1 MVEYVARHLKSGA
14 VIGEARVELFP
25 VKIHDTDRD
34 AKMPLVK
41 LTYFDLEGRGELIR
55 LLLHAGNIDF
65 EDFRFGFGEWAKHKP
80 NTPFG
85 SVPVLHWDGEEMA
98 QTMAI
103 VRFVARK
110 VGMAGKTDM
119 EFFKADMVAC
129 HFEDIFTKLPG
140 LRFAKTQ
147 EDRVTK
153 AKEMMEDF
161 LPKWLAP
168 LETLLKKRGGEWYS
182 GSGPTFADLAM
193 MVALDFMH
201 APEEMAFKDMDNLKE
216 RRALLDKFP
225 LVKGNY
231 QCTCQ
236 LPSVWSW
243 KAKKPAFHGF

>member
-1 MVEYVARHLKSGA
+1 MG
-14 VIGEARVELFP
+14 P
-25 VKIHDTDRD
+25 VKIQHRDRD
-34 AKMPLVK
+34 VKMPMVK

-103 VRFVARK
+103 VRFVA
-110 VGMAGKTDM
+110 
-119 EFFKADMVAC
+119 
-129 HFEDIFTKLPG
+129 
-140 LRFAKTQ
+140 
-147 EDRVTK
+147 
-153 AKEMMEDF
+153 
-161 LPKWLAP
+161 
-168 LETLLKKRGGEWYS
+168 
-182 GSGPTFADLAM
+182 M

-231 QCTCQ
+231 QRTCQ
-236 LPSVWSW
+236 LPSVRSW

>member
-1 MVEYVARHLKSGA
+1 MG
-14 VIGEARVELFP
+14 P
-25 VKIHDTDRD
+25 VKIQHRDRD
-34 AKMPLVK
+34 AKMPMVK

-98 QTMAI
+98 QT
-103 VRFVARK
+103 
-110 VGMAGKTDM
+110 
-119 EFFKADMVAC
+119 
-129 HFEDIFTKLPG
+129 
-140 LRFAKTQ
+140 
-147 EDRVTK
+147 K

-193 MVALDFMH
+193 MVALDFMQ

-231 QCTCQ
+231 QRTSQ
-236 LPSVWSW
+236 LPSVRSW

>member
-1 MVEYVARHLKSGA
+1 MG
-14 VIGEARVELFP
+14 P
-25 VKIHDTDRD
+25 VKIQHRDRD
-34 AKMPLVK
+34 AKMPMVK

-129 HFEDIFTKLPG
+129 HFEDI
-140 LRFAKTQ
+140 
-147 EDRVTK
+147 
-153 AKEMMEDF
+153 

-231 QCTCQ
+231 QRTCQ
-236 LPSVWSW
+236 LPSVRSW

>member
-1 MVEYVARHLKSGA
+1 MG
-14 VIGEARVELFP
+14 
-25 VKIHDTDRD
+25 VKIQHTDRD
-34 AKMPLVK
+34 VKMPMVK

-65 EDFRFGFGEWAKHKP
+65 EDLRFGFGEWAKHKP

-129 HFEDIFTKLPG
+129 HFEEM
-140 LRFAKTQ
+140 AKT
-147 EDRVTK
+147 
-153 AKEMMEDF
+153 
-161 LPKWLAP
+161 
-168 LETLLKKRGGEWYS
+168 
-182 GSGPTFADLAM
+182 
-193 MVALDFMH
+193 
-201 APEEMAFKDMDNLKE
+201 MAIV
-216 RRALLDKFP
+216 RIVALLDKFP

-231 QCTCQ
+231 QRTCQ
-236 LPSVWSW
+236 LPSVRSW
-243 KAKKPAFHGF
+243 KAKKPAFH

>member
-1 MVEYVARHLKSGA
+1 MGIQH
-14 VIGEARVELFP
+14 
-25 VKIHDTDRD
+25 TD
-34 AKMPLVK
+34 KMPMVK

-129 HFEDIFTKLPG
+129 HFED
-140 LRFAKTQ
+140 
-147 EDRVTK
+147 
-153 AKEMMEDF
+153 
-161 LPKWLAP
+161 
-168 LETLLKKRGGEWYS
+168 
-182 GSGPTFADLAM
+182 
-193 MVALDFMH
+193 
-201 APEEMAFKDMDNLKE
+201 MDNLKE

-231 QCTCQ
+231 QRTCQ
-236 LPSVWSW
+236 LPSVRSW

>member
-1 MVEYVARHLKSGA
+1 MG
-14 VIGEARVELFP
+14 
-25 VKIHDTDRD
+25 VKIQHRDRD
-34 AKMPLVK
+34 AKMPTVK

-103 VRFVARK
+103 VRFVA
-110 VGMAGKTDM
+110 
-119 EFFKADMVAC
+119 
-129 HFEDIFTKLPG
+129 
-140 LRFAKTQ
+140 
-147 EDRVTK
+147 
-153 AKEMMEDF
+153 
-161 LPKWLAP
+161 
-168 LETLLKKRGGEWYS
+168 
-182 GSGPTFADLAM
+182 M

-231 QCTCQ
+231 QRTCQ
-236 LPSVWSW
+236 LPSVRSW
-243 KAKKPAFHGF
+243 KNKKPAFHGF

>member
-1 MVEYVARHLKSGA
+1 MG
-14 VIGEARVELFP
+14 
-25 VKIHDTDRD
+25 VKIRHRDRD
-34 AKMPLVK
+34 AKMPMVK

-119 EFFKADMVAC
+119 EFFK
-129 HFEDIFTKLPG
+129 
-140 LRFAKTQ
+140 
-147 EDRVTK
+147 
-153 AKEMMEDF
+153 
-161 LPKWLAP
+161 
-168 LETLLKKRGGEWYS
+168 
-182 GSGPTFADLAM
+182 
-193 MVALDFMH
+193 
-201 APEEMAFKDMDNLKE
+201 DMDNLKE

-231 QCTCQ
+231 QRTCQ
-236 LPSVWSW
+236 LPSVRSW
-243 KAKKPAFHGF
+243 KAKKPAF

>member
-1 MVEYVARHLKSGA
+1 MG
-14 VIGEARVELFP
+14 P
-25 VKIHDTDRD
+25 VKIQHRDRD
-34 AKMPLVK
+34 AKMPMVK

-147 EDRVTK
+147 EERVTK

-168 LETLLKKRGGEWYS
+168 LETLLKS
-182 GSGPTFADLAM
+182 
-193 MVALDFMH
+193 
-201 APEEMAFKDMDNLKE
+201 
-216 RRALLDKFP
+216 
-225 LVKGNY
+225 NY
-231 QCTCQ
+231 QRTCQ
-236 LPSVWSW
+236 LPSVRSW
-243 KAKKPAFHGF
+243 KAKKPAFHG

>member
-1 MVEYVARHLKSGA
+1 MG
-14 VIGEARVELFP
+14 P
-25 VKIHDTDRD
+25 VKIQHRDRD
-34 AKMPLVK
+34 AKMPMVK

-103 VRFVARK
+103 VRFVA
-110 VGMAGKTDM
+110 
-119 EFFKADMVAC
+119 
-129 HFEDIFTKLPG
+129 
-140 LRFAKTQ
+140 
-147 EDRVTK
+147 
-153 AKEMMEDF
+153 
-161 LPKWLAP
+161 
-168 LETLLKKRGGEWYS
+168 
-182 GSGPTFADLAM
+182 M

-231 QCTCQ
+231 QRTCQ
-236 LPSVWSW
+236 LPSVRSW

>member
-1 MVEYVARHLKSGA
+1 MVEYVARHLRKGA
-14 VIGEARVELFP
+14 VIGEARVAILP
-25 VKIHDTDRD
+25 VKIRHTDRD
-34 AKMPLVK
+34 VKMPMVK

-65 EDFRFGFGEWAKHKP
+65 EDFRFGFGEWPKHKP

-168 LETLLKKRGGEWYS
+168 LETLQCR
-182 GSGPTFADLAM
+182 PTI
-193 MVALDFMH
+193 
-201 APEEMAFKDMDNLKE
+201 
-216 RRALLDKFP
+216 RI
-225 LVKGNY
+225 
-231 QCTCQ
+231 
-236 LPSVWSW
+236 
-243 KAKKPAFHGF
+243 

>member
-1 MVEYVARHLKSGA
+1 MG
-14 VIGEARVELFP
+14 
-25 VKIHDTDRD
+25 VKIRHRDRD
-34 AKMPLVK
+34 VKMPMVK

-65 EDFRFGFGEWAKHKP
+65 EDFRFGFGDWPKHKP

-103 VRFVARK
+103 VRFVA
-110 VGMAGKTDM
+110 
-119 EFFKADMVAC
+119 
-129 HFEDIFTKLPG
+129 
-140 LRFAKTQ
+140 
-147 EDRVTK
+147 
-153 AKEMMEDF
+153 
-161 LPKWLAP
+161 
-168 LETLLKKRGGEWYS
+168 
-182 GSGPTFADLAM
+182 M

-216 RRALLDKFP
+216 RRTLLDKFP

-231 QCTCQ
+231 QRTCQ
-236 LPSVWSW
+236 LPSVRSW

>member
-1 MVEYVARHLKSGA
+1 MG
-14 VIGEARVELFP
+14 P
-25 VKIHDTDRD
+25 VKIQHRDRD
-34 AKMPLVK
+34 AKMPMVK

-103 VRFVARK
+103 VRF
-110 VGMAGKTDM
+110 
-119 EFFKADMVAC
+119 
-129 HFEDIFTKLPG
+129 
-140 LRFAKTQ
+140 
-147 EDRVTK
+147 
-153 AKEMMEDF
+153 
-161 LPKWLAP
+161 
-168 LETLLKKRGGEWYS
+168 
-182 GSGPTFADLAM
+182 FADLAM

-231 QCTCQ
+231 QRTCQ
-236 LPSVWSW
+236 LPSVRSW

>member
-1 MVEYVARHLKSGA
+1 MG
-14 VIGEARVELFP
+14 P
-25 VKIHDTDRD
+25 VKIQHRDRD
-34 AKMPLVK
+34 VKMPMVK

-55 LLLHAGNIDF
+55 LLIHAGNIDF
-65 EDFRFGFGEWAKHKP
+65 EDF
-80 NTPFG
+80 
-85 SVPVLHWDGEEMA
+85 
-98 QTMAI
+98 
-103 VRFVARK
+103 
-110 VGMAGKTDM
+110 
-119 EFFKADMVAC
+119 
-129 HFEDIFTKLPG
+129 FTKLPG

-231 QCTCQ
+231 QRTCQ
-236 LPSVWSW
+236 LPSVRSW

>member
-1 MVEYVARHLKSGA
+1 MG
-14 VIGEARVELFP
+14 
-25 VKIHDTDRD
+25 
-34 AKMPLVK
+34 
-41 LTYFDLEGRGELIR
+41 
-55 LLLHAGNIDF
+55 
-65 EDFRFGFGEWAKHKP
+65 
-80 NTPFG
+80 TPFG

-98 QTMAI
+98 QNMAI

-129 HFEDIFTKLPG
+129 HFED
-140 LRFAKTQ
+140 
-147 EDRVTK
+147 
-153 AKEMMEDF
+153 F
-161 LPKWLAP
+161 LTKWLAP

-231 QCTCQ
+231 
-236 LPSVWSW
+236 
-243 KAKKPAFHGF
+243 

>member
-1 MVEYVARHLKSGA
+1 MGTL
-14 VIGEARVELFP
+14 
-25 VKIHDTDRD
+25 IHPTISLHTPKLDTQTTN
-34 AKMPLVK
+34 MPMVK
-41 LTYFDLEGRGELIR
+41 LSYFDLEGRGELIR

-98 QTMAI
+98 QTM
-103 VRFVARK
+103 
-110 VGMAGKTDM
+110 
-119 EFFKADMVAC
+119 
-129 HFEDIFTKLPG
+129 DIFTKLPG

-201 APEEMAFKDMDNLKE
+201 APEE
-216 RRALLDKFP
+216 
-225 LVKGNY
+225 
-231 QCTCQ
+231 
-236 LPSVWSW
+236 
-243 KAKKPAFHGF
+243 

>member
-1 MVEYVARHLKSGA
+1 MG
-14 VIGEARVELFP
+14 
-25 VKIHDTDRD
+25 VKIQHRDRD
-34 AKMPLVK
+34 AKMPMVK

-129 HFEDIFTKLPG
+129 HDGGPG
-140 LRFAKTQ
+140 LHARSRGDGLQGHGQPEGEA
-147 EDRVTK
+147 R
-153 AKEMMEDF
+153 
-161 LPKWLAP
+161 LAGQVP
-168 LETLLKKRGGEWYS
+168 PGE
-182 GSGPTFADLAM
+182 GQL
-193 MVALDFMH
+193 
-201 APEEMAFKDMDNLKE
+201 
-216 RRALLDKFP
+216 RAHLSTS
-225 LVKGNY
+225 
-231 QCTCQ
+231 QCQ
-236 LPSVWSW
+236 VVE
-243 KAKKPAFHGF
+243 G

>member
-1 MVEYVARHLKSGA
+1 MG
-14 VIGEARVELFP
+14 
-25 VKIHDTDRD
+25 VKIRHRDRD
-34 AKMPLVK
+34 VKMPMVK

-65 EDFRFGFGEWAKHKP
+65 EDFRFGFSEWAKHKP

-103 VRFVARK
+103 I
-110 VGMAGKTDM
+110 
-119 EFFKADMVAC
+119 

-168 LETLLKKRGGEWYS
+168 LETLLKKRGG
-182 GSGPTFADLAM
+182 
-193 MVALDFMH
+193 
-201 APEEMAFKDMDNLKE
+201 
-216 RRALLDKFP
+216 
-225 LVKGNY
+225 
-231 QCTCQ
+231 
-236 LPSVWSW
+236 
-243 KAKKPAFHGF
+243 